1 MCSINNCCVCIYFL
15 FVCGHFSMNN
25 TSKHNKCQ
33 GIVDN
38 LQTKD
43 YNTEQIE
50 RREPSSNE
58 VIVLREERLRKIVER
73 LVQKRSVLCN
83 ELADEFSLNVA
94 TIRLDLSELELR
106 GLARRVYGG
115 AILPEEQQIKE
126 GLAVSEPQLS
136 ERFAS
141 LQPEKEAIGRAA
153 ANLIADGDTIMIDG
167 GTTTFQVC
175 RNLSSKRNLTIISNV
190 LNNLWQELASRSDL
204 QIFSTGGYLRA
215 ESLSYVGDVAE
226 SMLHGFR
233 ASKAIIGIDGISLE
247 HGFTTLNFMEA
258 AVKKRMIEMSEELI
272 IVADH
277 TKFSKIGLIPVA
289 PIERA
294 NRIVTDN
301 GVPSELVARL
311 EKRGVQLLITDTAAM
326 AKQK

>member
-1 MCSINNCCVCIYFL
+1 MVVRRL
-15 FVCGHFSMNN
+15 FRF
-25 TSKHNKCQ
+25 
-33 GIVDN
+33 
-38 LQTKD
+38 
-43 YNTEQIE
+43 
-50 RREPSSNE
+50 
-58 VIVLREERLRKIVER
+58 
-73 LVQKRSVLCN
+73 
-83 ELADEFSLNVA
+83 
-94 TIRLDLSELELR
+94 
-106 GLARRVYGG
+106 YG
-115 AILPEEQQIKE
+115 
-126 GLAVSEPQLS
+126 
-136 ERFAS
+136 
-141 LQPEKEAIGRAA
+141 
-153 ANLIADGDTIMIDG
+153 
-167 GTTTFQVC
+167 
-175 RNLSSKRNLTIISNV
+175 NLSSKRNLTIISNA
-190 LNNLWQELASRSDL
+190 LNNLWQRLDLDSDL
-204 QIFSTGGYLRA
+204 QIFSTGGYLHAGVLLLCRRRCR
-215 ESLSYVGDVAE
+215 EHVAQI
-226 SMLHGFR
+226 R